1 MSETGYRHLV
11 RVASTDI
18 RGDKPLKIALT
29 YIKGVNQRLAI
40 AVLRALGIDENQ
52 KLGYIPDAQ
61 IEKIEK
67 ALYDPVS
74 VGLPWWLVNRPRD
87 PQTGENRHLLGSDL
101 LLQRRQDIEAMIRM
115 RSWRGI
121 RHSRGLKVRGQRTK
135 SNGRRGLALGVS
147 RKKR

>member
-11 RVASTDI
+11 RVAATDI

-29 YIKGVNQRLAI
+29 KIKGVNQRFAI
-40 AVLRALGIDENQ
+40 AVLRSLNIDENQ
-52 KLGYIPDAQ
+52 RLGYVPDSQIEQ
-61 IEKIEK
+61 IEKT
-67 ALYDPVS
+67 LYDPI
-74 VGLPWWLVNRPRD
+74 GRGIPEWMVNRPRD
-87 PQTGENRHLLGSDL
+87 PATGEYKHLLGSDL
-101 LLQRRQDIEAMIRM
+101 LLQRRQDIEALIRM
-115 RSWRGI
+115 RAWRGI